1 MGDKAYQYVLYNNEW
16 IPQTSDTSGGVIVSG
31 ITELFQSLNWSIASL
46 DNETADN
53 SDKTFTVPTAKEYQI
68 LWIWVEYTSTATAGN
83 RQLCIEIQDAAGDVI
98 AQAARVGTV
107 QTASLTRN
115 YLFAPAAADLLAFR
129 DTDYITT
136 PLPPT
141 LFLSAGQKVRV
152 YDKAAVAAAAD
163 DMVVQ
168 MQVATRSV

>member
-1 MGDKAYQYVLYNNEW
+1 MSAYVYDIFKQM
-16 IPQTSDTSGGVIVSG
+16 
-31 ITELFQSLNWSIASL
+31 ITMLADVASIKTDVDAIATDAGELNWALASL
-46 DNETADN
+46 ADETADD
-53 SDKTFTVPTAKEYQI
+53 SDKTFTVPAATQYQI
-68 LWIWVEYTSTATAGN
+68 LWIWVELTTTATAGN

-136 PLPPT
+136 PIPPT
-141 LFLSAGQKVRV
+141 LFLSAGQKIRV
-152 YDKAAVAAAAD
+152 YDKSAVAAAAD
-163 DMVVQ
+163 DMIVQ